1 MSKKL
6 SCLIFLS
13 ISPREKV
20 AKVEYEL
27 LRINNIKIIYEV
39 LGWYDL
45 CLEVEADCDEE
56 LGSIIHHISQIEGV
70 RSISTFVISKK
81 ITGFNSKVEF

>member
-45 CLEVEADCDEE
+45 CLEVEADRDEE
-56 LGSIIHHISQIEGV
+56 LGSIIHYISQIEGV